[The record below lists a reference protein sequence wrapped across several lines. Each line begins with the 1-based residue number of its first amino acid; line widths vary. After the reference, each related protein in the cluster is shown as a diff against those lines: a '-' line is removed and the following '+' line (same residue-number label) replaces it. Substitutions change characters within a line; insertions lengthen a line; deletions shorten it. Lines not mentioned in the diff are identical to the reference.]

1 MDSVKK
7 TPVVLVA
14 LAWLFVGLPWGWGVA
29 QLWKNAQKLFVS
41 PPPAATAP
49 ADTAPAP
56 TAPAA
61 AAPAATAP
69 ATAPK

>member
-1 MDSVKK
+1 MDQVKK

-14 LAWLFVGLPWGWGVA
+14 LAWLFVGIPWGWGVA
-29 QLWKNAQKLFVS
+29 QLWKNAQKLFVA

-49 ADTAPAP
+49 AAAAP
-56 TAPAA
+56 